1 MPGRSGMRRWA
12 SRGGTTRR
20 RRFPST
26 CSATRC
32 RKSSLLVPGN
42 LVVTTRVS
50 GRAPRAEH
58 RGQPDAPSD
67 VVVMVES
74 DGDAEQLVRSLT
86 EEGYG
91 LSALVEQDAVGRRAT
106 VRLISPDADGV
117 GVVVDLI
124 FATAGIEAEIV
135 ADAEVLEILPAVS
148 LPVATVGHLV
158 ALKLLARDD
167 ETRPQDA
174 ADLRALA
181 WCSVPGI
188 RRPPEPP
195 SGSSWNA
202 VTPGDDHCRQCW
214 TTISTT
220 PGRCDA
226 LTQGSYELP
235 YGLSR
240 GGSWHGQAA

>member
-1 MPGRSGMRRWA
+1 MNRIELALRRIASELDSRQVRWA
-12 SRGGTTRR
+12 LVGGFAVSVRTEPRFTRD
-20 RRFPST
+20 
-26 CSATRC
+26 
-32 RKSSLLVPGN
+32 V
-42 LVVTTRVS
+42 
-50 GRAPRAEH
+50 
-58 RGQPDAPSD
+58 D
-67 VVVMVES
+67 VVVMVEG

-86 EEGYG
+86 AEGYG
-91 LSALVEQDAVGRRAT
+91 LSALVEQDAVGRLAT

-181 WCSVPGI
+181 LVLS
-188 RRPPEPP
+188 PEDQTTARTAVELIMERGYARGR
-195 SGSSWNA
+195 SLSAVLDEYLDNA
-202 VTPGDDHCRQCW
+202 GTV
-214 TTISTT
+214 
-220 PGRCDA
+220 
-226 LTQGSYELP
+226 
-235 YGLSR
+235 
-240 GGSWHGQAA
+240 